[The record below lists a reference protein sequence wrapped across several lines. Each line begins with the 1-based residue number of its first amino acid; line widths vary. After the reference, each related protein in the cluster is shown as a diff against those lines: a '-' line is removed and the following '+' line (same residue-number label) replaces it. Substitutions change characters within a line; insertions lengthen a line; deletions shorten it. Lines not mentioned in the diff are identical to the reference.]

1 VTRHVVLNLDEFG
14 RHALETFVR
23 QRRRSHSAAV
33 RTAALYY
40 LADKDAE
47 RPTWPVPRFASARRA
62 PNGNTA
68 TVRIKLDEETWKAVV
83 QEADRQRVSVER
95 LVEHATLYFLAN
107 FDSGRIAGH
116 LDEMLGDADTS

>member
-1 VTRHVVLNLDEFG
+1 MTRHAVLNLDEFG

-23 QRRRSHSAAV
+23 QRRRSHSDAV

-47 RPTWPVPRFASARRA
+47 RPTWPVPRFAGAWRA
-62 PNGNTA
+62 ANGGTA

-83 QEADRQRVSVER
+83 HEADRQRVSVER
-95 LVEHATLYFLAN
+95 LVEHATLYFLAS
-107 FDSGRIAGH
+107 FDSGRTAGH
-116 LDEMLGDADTS
+116 LDELLGDADRP